1 MRIITTRRSK
11 MRTVAITL
19 VICSAGVLFSTL
31 SLQRDYAWLMIA
43 LYRLSPPVRTW
54 RCEPFDKRGVPG
66 ETLPSDSSSTSLRN
80 RGKPRFAIMVV
91 FDDGM
96 FNLPITQLSIANKRL
111 YALRHNYEL
120 LVLHGPEA
128 VDASRPPAWSKF
140 INLQAHLSSYDYI
153 CFMDVDTLV
162 TNLAVRL
169 EDLVQTGSGG
179 DLIVSEDW
187 NGVNTGV
194 FLLRNS
200 RWSHWFLEEAWGAK
214 VEGNALELRLLLF
227 KVVTFNLCGV
237 QLQ

>member
-1 MRIITTRRSK
+1 M
-11 MRTVAITL
+11 M
-19 VICSAGVLFSTL
+19 
-31 SLQRDYAWLMIA
+31 
-43 LYRLSPPVRTW
+43 
-54 RCEPFDKRGVPG
+54 
-66 ETLPSDSSSTSLRN
+66 
-80 RGKPRFAIMVV
+80 V

-96 FNLPITQLSIANKRL
+96 LNLPITQLSISNKRL

-128 VDASRPPAWSKF
+128 VDASRPSAWSKF

-179 DLIVSEDW
+179 DFIVSEDW
-187 NGVNTGV
+187 NGVNT
-194 FLLRNS
+194 

-214 VEGNALELRLLLF
+214 VKGKALDCF
-227 KVVTFNLCGV
+227 SK
-237 QLQ
+237 